1 MYTLVTSKKDPASSL
16 MADYLVNEIGFIRN
30 RNISFGNQNSNDS
43 GNYEIHIAKED
54 YSSYDSYTFANVEL
68 YVSHGKS
75 LLRLDNLDQT
85 FPDSEAFIF
94 LSRHSSE
101 SGIPTL
107 TCHFTGNF
115 SDNNQYGGLPREL
128 GICHPSLQKQ
138 FIREISYRQYSVP
151 DYEITI
157 EATHH
162 GPTSLKKPL
171 LFIEI
176 GSTEKQWADRQ
187 AASVVCDILISILTG
202 KTLETRSRTVGIA
215 LGGTHYPSKFTN
227 VLLETEFGLATVAPR
242 HNLIWIDEPM
252 IDQMLSKSF
261 ERITYA
267 IVDRKGLGR
276 EKNRILELI
285 HKKGLEL
292 LEV

>member
-16 MADYLVNEIGFIRN
+16 MAEYLVNEIGFIRN
-30 RNISFGNQNSNDS
+30 ENITSGNQYSNYRNIH
-43 GNYEIHIAKED
+43 EIRHPKED
-54 YSSYDSYTFANVEL
+54 FTSYDLYTFENMEL

-75 LLRLDNLDQT
+75 LLHLDNLDEI
-85 FPDSEAFIF
+85 FPDSNAFIF
-94 LSRHSSE
+94 LSRHSSK

-107 TCHFTGNF
+107 TCHFTGNL
-115 SDNNQYGGLPREL
+115 SDNNQYGGRPREL
-128 GICHPSLQKQ
+128 GVCHPSLQKQ
-138 FIREISYRQYSVP
+138 FIKDITYRQLSVP

-187 AASVVCDILISILTG
+187 AASFVCDILISILTG
-202 KTLETRSRTVGIA
+202 KTSETRCRTVGIG
-215 LGGTHYPSKFTN
+215 LGGTHYPRKFN
-227 VLLETEFGLATVAPR
+227 KVLLETEFGLATVVPR
-242 HNLIWIDEPM
+242 RNLNWIDESM

-261 ERITYA
+261 EKVTHG

-276 EKNRILELI
+276 ERNRILELI
-285 HKKGLEL
+285 HKKDLEL

>member
-16 MADYLVNEIGFIRN
+16 MAEYLVNGIGFVRN
-30 RNISFGNQNSNDS
+30 EKITPGNQNSKYQ
-43 GNYEIHIAKED
+43 GIHEIRAPKED
-54 YSSYDSYTFANVEL
+54 FASYDSYTFKNMEL

-75 LLRLDNLDQT
+75 LLHLDNLDEI
-85 FPDSEAFIF
+85 FPDSNAFIF
-94 LSRHSSE
+94 LSRHSSK

-115 SDNNQYGGLPREL
+115 SDNNQYGGHPREL

-138 FIREISYRQYSVP
+138 FIKDITYRQHSAP

-187 AASVVCDILISILTG
+187 AASFVCDSLIPILTG
-202 KTLETRSRTVGIA
+202 KISETRCRTVGIG
-215 LGGTHYPSKFTN
+215 LGGTHYPRKFN
-227 VLLETEFGLATVAPR
+227 EVLLETEFGLATVVPR
-242 HNLIWIDEPM
+242 HNLNWIDESM

-261 ERITYA
+261 EKVTHW

-276 EKNRILELI
+276 ERNRILELI
-285 HKKGLEL
+285 HKKDLEL

>member
-1 MYTLVTSKKDPASSL
+1 MYTLVTSKKDLASSL
-16 MADYLVNEIGFIRN
+16 MADYLVNKIGFIRN
-30 RNISFGNQNSNDS
+30 GNISSGNQSSNDS
-43 GNYEIHIAKED
+43 GITEIHVAKED
-54 YSSYDSYTFANVEL
+54 YASYELYTFANIEL

-75 LLRLDNLDQT
+75 LLHLDNLDQT

-138 FIREISYRQYSVP
+138 FIKEISYRQYSVP
-151 DYEITI
+151 DYEISI

-176 GSTEKQWADRQ
+176 GSTEKQWADTQ
-187 AASVVCDILISILTG
+187 AASVVCDTLISILIG
-202 KTLETRSRTVGIA
+202 KSSETRCRTVGIA
-215 LGGTHYPSKFTN
+215 LGGTHYPRKFN
-227 VLLETEFGLATVAPR
+227 EVLLETEFGLATVVPR
-242 HNLIWIDEPM
+242 HSLIWIDESM

-261 ERITYA
+261 ERITHG

>member
-1 MYTLVTSKKDPASSL
+1 MYTLVTTKKDPASSI
-16 MADYLVNEIGFIRN
+16 MADYLVNKIGFIRN
-30 RNISFGNQNSNDS
+30 GNISYGNQNSSDL
-43 GNYEIHIAKED
+43 GNHEILAAKED
-54 YSSYDSYTFANVEL
+54 HEPFDAYVFANMEL

-75 LLRLDNLDQT
+75 LLQLDDLDRI

-107 TCHFTGNF
+107 TCHFTGNL

-128 GICHPSLQKQ
+128 GICHPYLQKQ
-138 FIREISYRQYSVP
+138 FIKEISNKQYCVR

-176 GSTEKQWADRQ
+176 GSTKKQWADTQ
-187 AASVVCDILISILTG
+187 VASVVCDTLVSILIR
-202 KTLETRSRTVGIA
+202 KTPETRCRTVGIA
-215 LGGTHYPSKFTN
+215 LGGTHYPRKFN
-227 VLLETEFGLATVAPR
+227 KVLLETEFGLATVVPR
-242 HNLIWIDEPM
+242 HSLNWVDESM

-261 ERITYA
+261 EKVTHG
-267 IVDRKGLGR
+267 IVDRKGLGG
-276 EKNRILELI
+276 EKGRILELI
-285 HKKGLEL
+285 YKKGLEL

>member
-16 MADYLVNEIGFIRN
+16 MAEYLVNEIGFFRN
-30 RNISFGNQNSNDS
+30 DDIASENQNSKYQ
-43 GNYEIHIAKED
+43 GIHEIRAPKED
-54 YSSYDSYTFANVEL
+54 VASYDSYTFGNMEL
-68 YVSHGKS
+68 YVSHDKS
-75 LLRLDNLDQT
+75 LLHLDNLDEI
-85 FPDSEAFIF
+85 FPESNAFIF
-94 LSRHSSE
+94 LSRHSSK

-115 SDNNQYGGLPREL
+115 SDNNQYGGHPREL

-138 FIREISYRQYSVP
+138 FIKDITYRQHSVP

-187 AASVVCDILISILTG
+187 AASFVCDILISILTG
-202 KTLETRSRTVGIA
+202 KTLETRCRTVGIG
-215 LGGTHYPSKFTN
+215 LGGTHYPRKLN
-227 VLLETEFGLATVAPR
+227 EILLETELGLATVVPK
-242 HNLIWIDEPM
+242 HNLNWIDESM

-261 ERITYA
+261 EKVTHG

-276 EKNRILELI
+276 ERNRILELI
-285 HKKGLEL
+285 HMKDLEL

>member
-1 MYTLVTSKKDPASSL
+1 MYTLVTSKKDPASSI
-16 MADYLVNEIGFIRN
+16 MADYLVNKIGFIRN
-30 RNISFGNQNSNDS
+30 GNISYGNQNSSDL
-43 GNYEIHIAKED
+43 GNHEILAAKED
-54 YSSYDSYTFANVEL
+54 YEPFDSYTFANMEL

-75 LLRLDNLDQT
+75 LLQLDNLDKI

-128 GICHPSLQKQ
+128 GICHPYLQKQ
-138 FIREISYRQYSVP
+138 FIKEISDKQYCVR

-176 GSTEKQWADRQ
+176 GSTEKQWADTQ
-187 AASVVCDILISILTG
+187 AASVVCDILISILTR
-202 KTLETRSRTVGIA
+202 KTPKTRCRAVGIA
-215 LGGTHYPSKFTN
+215 LGGTHYPRKFN
-227 VLLETEFGLATVAPR
+227 KVLLETEFGLATVAPR
-242 HNLIWIDEPM
+242 HSLDWVDESM
-252 IDQMLSKSF
+252 IEQMLSKSF
-261 ERITYA
+261 EKVTHG
-267 IVDRKGLGR
+267 IVDRKGLGS
-276 EKNRILELI
+276 EKSRILELI
-285 HKKGLEL
+285 YKKGLEL